1 MPLDQRAYPILVV
14 DDDPDIVLTFEFNFS
29 DDFTVIGATSGAE
42 ALEIIGS
49 RPVGVLVCDQRM
61 PDLHGAEVIRQAT
74 QLRAD
79 LVPIVLTGFT
89 DYQALVRA
97 VNSGR
102 IYRYV
107 PKPFD

>member
-1 MPLDQRAYPILVV
+1 MTFDQRGYPVLVV
-14 DDDPDIVLTFEFNFS
+14 DDDPDIVLTFEFNFAE
-29 DDFTVIGATSGAE
+29 DFTVIGATSGSE
-42 ALEIIGS
+42 ALEIVRS

-74 QLRAD
+74 ELRAD

-102 IYRYV
+102 IFRYV
-107 PKPFD
+107 